1 MLNMNKNTFDDW
13 SITHFLIPF
22 FFGYI
27 FLVGFAFPLFIVYGL
42 VIFFELFEHLLM
54 GDLVFRWKTRK
65 KRELPRNAI
74 ADIMIGLF
82 AVFLASIMQ
91 QIL

>member
-1 MLNMNKNTFDDW
+1 MNEKTFDDW

-42 VIFFELFEHLLM
+42 VIFFELFEHLVM
-54 GDLVFRWKTRK
+54 GDLVFRWNTTH
-65 KRELPRNAI
+65 KREIPKNAI
-74 ADIMIGLF
+74 ADVFIGLF
-82 AVFLASIMQ
+82 GVFLAFIMQ
-91 QIL
+91 NVF